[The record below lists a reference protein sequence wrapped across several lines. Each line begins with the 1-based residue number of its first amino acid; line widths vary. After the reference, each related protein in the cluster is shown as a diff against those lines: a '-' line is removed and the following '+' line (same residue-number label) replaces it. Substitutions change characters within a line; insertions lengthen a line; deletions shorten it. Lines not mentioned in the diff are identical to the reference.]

1 VRDQPGVTS
10 AIVGARTA
18 AQLLGSLQAESLE
31 LPDEIRSALD
41 EVSAPERG
49 YPEFGWNQR

>member
-1 VRDQPGVTS
+1 MTS

-18 AQLLGSLQAESLE
+18 AQLVGSLQVESLE
-31 LPDEIRSALD
+31 LPEEIRAALD

-49 YPEFGWNQR
+49 YPDTGWNQR